1 MPESDVS
8 AADVRPAAG
17 AALYRT
23 VYRLC
28 AYFGMLSV
36 SGAILF
42 GFRFSAGAP
51 AGNYGFNVLLY
62 GLFIVPHLILTRSR
76 VKLWLWGNPAGHP
89 RERRFYIALTIVTW
103 MGIFLLHRPVP
114 GIALDL
120 PAWTFFIGTVL
131 FLIFFRMLFEGVTTP
146 MIDGLLGVPGSVKAY
161 SHGPEAPLFTEGP
174 YAQVR
179 HPMYR
184 AFLLIGLASLV
195 IHPNTGQLLWVA
207 MIGTTFIA
215 FIPVEEAQMIRARG
229 DDYREYRKQTP
240 WRIMRGIW

>member
-1 MPESDVS
+1 MPESNVS
-8 AADVRPAAG
+8 VVDARPAIGG
-17 AALYRT
+17 AVYKA
-23 VYRLC
+23 VYRVF

-42 GFRFSAGAP
+42 GFSFSATAP
-51 AGNYGFNVLLY
+51 AANYGLNILLY
-62 GLFIVPHLILTRSR
+62 GLFIVPHLILTRSW
-76 VKLWLWGNPAGHP
+76 VKRRLWGNPAGHP
-89 RERRFYIALTIVTW
+89 RERRFYITLTIVTW
-103 MGIFLLHRPVP
+103 FGIFLLHRPVP
-114 GIALDL
+114 GIVLDL
-120 PAWTFFIGTVL
+120 PPWTLFVGMVL

-184 AFLLIGLASLV
+184 AFLLIGLTSLL
-195 IHPNTGQLLWVA
+195 IHPNTGQLLWIA

-215 FIPVEEAQMIRARG
+215 FIPVEGAQMIRARG
-229 DDYREYRKQTP
+229 DDYLEYRKQTP